1 MATSILFI
9 SFVVCLILRV
19 PIGISLGLSSLV
31 TIFATHV
38 VQPTYLAQTLVTGC
52 DSFPLM
58 AVPFFILAG
67 ELMATGGISR
77 RLLNIADAFLGRKY
91 GGLAQVTIVA
101 CMFFAA
107 ISGSGPA
114 TVAAIGGLTI
124 PTMLK
129 QGYDTGYS
137 GAISAAAGSIGVI
150 IPPSIP
156 MVSYSIATGASV
168 GALFIAGVV
177 PGILI
182 GLSLMLYTTIYC
194 KKRGYINRE
203 SEPFSWKRVGKVFAD
218 GIWAL
223 LVPVIIL
230 GGIYGGIFT
239 PTEAAAVAVAY
250 GFIVGIFIYR
260 DLKLKDL
267 YRIFSGAALTTA
279 TIMIILGAANTFG
292 RILTLQRIP
301 TKIAD
306 FFNAITSSPIVFLML
321 VNILLLIVGC
331 FMETN
336 AAIIILAPI
345 FFPIAEAY
353 GINIIHFGIIM
364 VVNLAIGFI
373 TPPLGVNLFVAVNV
387 AETKLGIICRAIVP
401 IICVM
406 VVDLLILTYIAP
418 VSLWLP
424 RALGMML

>member
-1 MATSILFI
+1 MQVAILFG
-9 SFVVCLILRV
+9 SFIIFLILRV

-31 TIFATHV
+31 AIFTSGI
-38 VQPTYLAQTLVTGC
+38 VQPTYLAQGLVTGA

-58 AVPFFILAG
+58 AVPFFVLAG

-91 GGLAQVTIVA
+91 GGLALVTVVA

-124 PTMLK
+124 PSMLK
-129 QGYDTGYS
+129 QGYDKNFS
-137 GAISAAAGSIGVI
+137 SAITASAGSIGVI

-156 MVSYSIATGASV
+156 MVMYCVATGASI
-168 GALFIAGVV
+168 GALFLAGFI

-182 GLSLMLYTTIYC
+182 GVSLCLYSSVYC
-194 KKRGYINRE
+194 KRHGYINADAK
-203 SEPFSWKRVGKVFAD
+203 PFSWGNVVSSLKE

-250 GFIVGIFIYR
+250 GFVVGLFVYR
-260 DLKLKDL
+260 DLKFSDL
-267 YRIFSGAALTTA
+267 YRIFSSAALTTA
-279 TIMIILGAANTFG
+279 TILIILGTATTFG
-292 RILTLQRIP
+292 RILTLERIP
-301 TKIAD
+301 AMIAD
-306 FFNAITSSPIVFLML
+306 FFEAVAGNRYVLLMMI
-321 VNILLLIVGC
+321 NILLLIVGC

-345 FFPIAEAY
+345 LLPIAEAM
-353 GINIIHFGIIM
+353 GVDEIHFGVIM
-364 VVNLAIGFI
+364 VVNLAIGFV
-373 TPPLGVNLFVAVNV
+373 TPPLGVNLFVACNV
-387 AETKLGIICRAIVP
+387 ANAKLEQIVKGVVP
-401 IICVM
+401 ILIVM
-406 VVDLLILTYIAP
+406 IVDLLLITYWEPI
-418 VSLWLP
+418 SLFLP
-424 RALGMML
+424 NLMY

>member
-1 MATSILFI
+1 MAVAILFG
-9 SFVVCLILRV
+9 SFALLLIARV
-19 PIGISLGLSSLV
+19 PIGISLGMSSLI

-38 VQPTYLAQTLVTGC
+38 VQPTYLAQGLFTGA

-58 AVPFFILAG
+58 AVPFFVLAG

-91 GGLAQVTIVA
+91 GGIALVTVVA

-124 PTMLK
+124 PSMLK
-129 QGYDTGYS
+129 QGYDRPYAS
-137 GAISAAAGSIGVI
+137 AITAAAGSIGVI

-156 MVSYSIATGASV
+156 MVMYCVATGASV
-168 GALFIAGVV
+168 GALFLAGFL

-182 GLSLMLYTTIYC
+182 GVSLCIYSSIYS
-194 KKRGYINRE
+194 KKHGYINKE
-203 SEPFSWKRVGKVFAD
+203 AAEFSWANVGAALKE

-250 GFIVGIFIYR
+250 GLLAGLVIYR
-260 DLKLKDL
+260 DLKISDL
-267 YRIFSGAALTTA
+267 YRIFGSAALTTA
-279 TIMIILGAANTFG
+279 TILIILGTATTFG
-292 RILTLQRIP
+292 RILTLLRIP
-301 TKIAD
+301 TMIAN
-306 FFNAITSSPIVFLML
+306 FFSSITDSRIVLL
-321 VNILLLIVGC
+321 ILINILLLIVGC

-345 FFPIAEAY
+345 FLPVVQAL
-353 GINIIHFGIIM
+353 GVQPVHFGIIM
-364 VVNLAIGFI
+364 VVNLAIGFV
-373 TPPLGVNLFVAVNV
+373 TPPLGVNLFVACNV
-387 AETKLGIICRAIVP
+387 AGAKLEEIVKGIIP
-401 IICVM
+401 ILLVM
-406 VVDLLILTYIAP
+406 ILDLILITYIEP
-418 VSLWLP
+418 LSMFLP
-424 RALGMML
+424 NLLY

>member
-1 MATSILFI
+1 MVVALLFG
-9 SFVVCLILRV
+9 SFALLLILRV
-19 PIGISLGLSSLV
+19 PIGISLGMSSLI
-31 TIFATHV
+31 TIFASGV
-38 VQPTYLAQTLVTGC
+38 VQPTYLAQGLVTGA
-52 DSFPLM
+52 DSFSLM
-58 AVPFFILAG
+58 AVPFFVLAG

-91 GGLAQVTIVA
+91 GGLALVTVVA

-124 PTMLK
+124 PSMLK
-129 QGYDTGYS
+129 QGYDKPFA

-156 MVSYSIATGASV
+156 MVMYCVATGVSV
-168 GALFIAGVV
+168 GAMFMGGVI

-182 GLSLMLYTTIYC
+182 GISLCVYSSLYS
-194 KKRGYINRE
+194 KKHKYINAE
-203 SEPFSWKRVGKVFAD
+203 AAPFSWGNVGRSLAD

-250 GFIVGIFIYR
+250 GLIVGLFVYR
-260 DLKLKDL
+260 DLKAKDL
-267 YRIFSGAALTTA
+267 YRIFGSAALTTA
-279 TIMIILGAANTFG
+279 TIMVILGTATTFG
-292 RILTLQRIP
+292 RILTLERIP
-301 TKIAD
+301 TMIAD
-306 FFNAITSSPIVFLML
+306 FFESVAKGPIML
-321 VNILLLIVGC
+321 LILINILLLIVGC

-345 FFPIAEAY
+345 FLPIVESM
-353 GINIIHFGIIM
+353 GINPVHFGIVM
-364 VVNLAIGFI
+364 VVNLAIGFV
-373 TPPLGVNLFVAVNV
+373 TPPLGVNLFVSCNV
-387 AETKLGIICRAIVP
+387 ANAKLEEICKGILP
-401 IICVM
+401 ILGVM
-406 VVDLLILTYIAP
+406 IVDLLLITYVEP
-418 VSLWLP
+418 LSTFLP
-424 RALGMML
+424 ALLGY

>member
-1 MATSILFI
+1 MVVALLFG
-9 SFVVCLILRV
+9 SFALLLILRV
-19 PIGISLGLSSLV
+19 PIGISLGMSSLI
-31 TIFATHV
+31 TIFASGV
-38 VQPTYLAQTLVTGC
+38 VQPTYLAQGLVTGA
-52 DSFPLM
+52 DSFSLM
-58 AVPFFILAG
+58 AVPFFVLAG

-91 GGLAQVTIVA
+91 GGLALVTVVA

-124 PTMLK
+124 PSMLK
-129 QGYDTGYS
+129 QGYDKPFA

-156 MVSYSIATGASV
+156 MVMYCVATGVSV
-168 GALFIAGVV
+168 GAMFMGGVI

-182 GLSLMLYTTIYC
+182 GISLCVYSSLYS
-194 KKRGYINRE
+194 KKHKYINAE
-203 SEPFSWKRVGKVFAD
+203 AAPFSWGNVGRSLVD

-250 GFIVGIFIYR
+250 GLIVGLFVYR
-260 DLKLKDL
+260 DLKAKDL
-267 YRIFSGAALTTA
+267 YRIFGSAALTTA
-279 TIMIILGAANTFG
+279 TIMVILGTATTFG
-292 RILTLQRIP
+292 RILTLERIP
-301 TKIAD
+301 TMIAD
-306 FFNAITSSPIVFLML
+306 FFESVAKGPIML
-321 VNILLLIVGC
+321 LILINILLLIVGC

-345 FFPIAEAY
+345 FLPIVESM
-353 GINIIHFGIIM
+353 GINPVHFGIVM
-364 VVNLAIGFI
+364 VVNLAIGFV
-373 TPPLGVNLFVAVNV
+373 TPPLGVNLFVSCNV
-387 AETKLGIICRAIVP
+387 ANAKLEEICKGILP
-401 IICVM
+401 ILGVM
-406 VVDLLILTYIAP
+406 ILDLLLITYIEP
-418 VSLWLP
+418 LSTFLP
-424 RALGMML
+424 ALLGY

>member
-1 MATSILFI
+1 MAVAILFG
-9 SFVVCLILRV
+9 SFALLLIARV
-19 PIGISLGLSSLV
+19 PIGISLGMSSLI
-31 TIFATHV
+31 TIYATHV
-38 VQPTYLAQTLVTGC
+38 VQPTYLAQGLFTGA

-58 AVPFFILAG
+58 AVPFFVLAG

-91 GGLAQVTIVA
+91 GGIALVTVVA

-124 PTMLK
+124 PSMLK
-129 QGYDTGYS
+129 QGYDRPYAS
-137 GAISAAAGSIGVI
+137 AITAAAGSIGVI

-156 MVSYSIATGASV
+156 MVMYCVATGASV
-168 GALFIAGVV
+168 GALFLAGFL

-182 GLSLMLYTTIYC
+182 GVSLCIYSSIYS
-194 KKRGYINRE
+194 KKHGYINKE
-203 SEPFSWKRVGKVFAD
+203 AAEFSWANVGAALKE

-250 GFIVGIFIYR
+250 GLLAGLVIYR
-260 DLKLKDL
+260 DLKISDL
-267 YRIFSGAALTTA
+267 YRIFGSAALTTA
-279 TIMIILGAANTFG
+279 TILIILGTATTFG
-292 RILTLQRIP
+292 RILTLLRIP
-301 TKIAD
+301 TMIAN
-306 FFNAITSSPIVFLML
+306 FFSSITDSRIVLL
-321 VNILLLIVGC
+321 ILINILLLIVGC

-345 FFPIAEAY
+345 FLPVVQAL
-353 GINIIHFGIIM
+353 GVQPVHFGIIM
-364 VVNLAIGFI
+364 VVNLAIGFV
-373 TPPLGVNLFVAVNV
+373 TPPLGVNLFVACNV
-387 AETKLGIICRAIVP
+387 AGAKLEEIVKGIIP
-401 IICVM
+401 ILLVM
-406 VVDLLILTYIAP
+406 ILDLILITYIEP
-418 VSLWLP
+418 LSMFLP
-424 RALGMML
+424 NLLY

>member
-1 MATSILFI
+1 MVVALLFG
-9 SFVVCLILRV
+9 SFALLLILRV
-19 PIGISLGLSSLV
+19 PIGISLGMSSLI
-31 TIFATHV
+31 TIFASGV
-38 VQPTYLAQTLVTGC
+38 VQPTYLAQGLVTGA
-52 DSFPLM
+52 DSFSLM
-58 AVPFFILAG
+58 AVPFFVLAG

-91 GGLAQVTIVA
+91 GGLALVTVVA

-124 PTMLK
+124 PSMLK
-129 QGYDTGYS
+129 QGYDRPFA

-156 MVSYSIATGASV
+156 MVMYCVATGVSV
-168 GALFIAGVV
+168 GAMFMGGVI

-182 GLSLMLYTTIYC
+182 GVSLCVYSSLYS
-194 KKRGYINRE
+194 KKHKYINAE
-203 SEPFSWKRVGKVFAD
+203 AAPFSWGNVGRSLVD

-250 GFIVGIFIYR
+250 GLIVGLFVYR
-260 DLKLKDL
+260 DLKAKDL
-267 YRIFSGAALTTA
+267 YRIFGSAALTTA
-279 TIMIILGAANTFG
+279 TIMVILGTATTFG
-292 RILTLQRIP
+292 RILTLERIP
-301 TKIAD
+301 TMIAD
-306 FFNAITSSPIVFLML
+306 FFESVAKGPVMLMIL
-321 VNILLLIVGC
+321 INILLLIVGC

-345 FFPIAEAY
+345 FLPIVESM
-353 GINIIHFGIIM
+353 GINPVHFGIVM
-364 VVNLAIGFI
+364 VVNLAIGFV
-373 TPPLGVNLFVAVNV
+373 TPPLGVNLFVACNV
-387 AETKLGIICRAIVP
+387 ANAKLEEICKGILP
-401 IICVM
+401 ILGVM
-406 VVDLLILTYIAP
+406 ILDLLLITYIEPLATF
-418 VSLWLP
+418 LP
-424 RALGMML
+424 ALLGY

>member
-1 MATSILFI
+1 MVVALLFG
-9 SFVVCLILRV
+9 SFALLLILRV
-19 PIGISLGLSSLV
+19 PIGISLGMSSLI
-31 TIFATHV
+31 TIFASGV
-38 VQPTYLAQTLVTGC
+38 VQPTYLAQGLVTGA
-52 DSFPLM
+52 DSFSLM
-58 AVPFFILAG
+58 AVPFFVLAG

-91 GGLAQVTIVA
+91 GGLALVTVVA

-124 PTMLK
+124 PSMLK
-129 QGYDTGYS
+129 QGYDRPFA

-156 MVSYSIATGASV
+156 MVMYCVATGVSV
-168 GALFIAGVV
+168 GAMFMGGVI

-182 GLSLMLYTTIYC
+182 GVSLCVYSSLYS
-194 KKRGYINRE
+194 KKHKYINAE
-203 SEPFSWKRVGKVFAD
+203 AAPFSWGNVGRSLVD

-250 GFIVGIFIYR
+250 GLIVGLFVYR
-260 DLKLKDL
+260 DLKAKDL
-267 YRIFSGAALTTA
+267 YRIFGSAALTTA
-279 TIMIILGAANTFG
+279 TIMVILGTATTFG
-292 RILTLQRIP
+292 RILTLERIP
-301 TKIAD
+301 TMIAD
-306 FFNAITSSPIVFLML
+306 FFESVAKGPVMLMIL
-321 VNILLLIVGC
+321 INILLLIVGC

-345 FFPIAEAY
+345 FLPIVEFM
-353 GINIIHFGIIM
+353 GINPVHFGIVM
-364 VVNLAIGFI
+364 VVNLAIGFV
-373 TPPLGVNLFVAVNV
+373 TPPLGVNLFVACNV
-387 AETKLGIICRAIVP
+387 ANAKLEEICKGILP
-401 IICVM
+401 ILGVM
-406 VVDLLILTYIAP
+406 ILDLLLITYIEP
-418 VSLWLP
+418 LSTFLP
-424 RALGMML
+424 ALLGY

>member
-1 MATSILFI
+1 MVVALLFG
-9 SFVVCLILRV
+9 SFALLLILRV
-19 PIGISLGLSSLV
+19 PIGISLGMSSLI
-31 TIFATHV
+31 TIFASGV
-38 VQPTYLAQTLVTGC
+38 VQPTYLAQGLVTGA
-52 DSFPLM
+52 DSFSLM
-58 AVPFFILAG
+58 AVPFFVLAG

-91 GGLAQVTIVA
+91 GGLALVTVVA

-124 PTMLK
+124 PSMLK
-129 QGYDTGYS
+129 QGYDRPFA

-156 MVSYSIATGASV
+156 MVMYCVATGVSV
-168 GALFIAGVV
+168 GAMFMGGVI

-182 GLSLMLYTTIYC
+182 GVSLCVYSSLYS
-194 KKRGYINRE
+194 KKHKYINAE
-203 SEPFSWKRVGKVFAD
+203 AAPFSWGNVGRSLVD

-250 GFIVGIFIYR
+250 GLIVGLFVYR
-260 DLKLKDL
+260 DLKAKDL
-267 YRIFSGAALTTA
+267 YRIFGSAALTTA
-279 TIMIILGAANTFG
+279 TIMVILGTATTFG
-292 RILTLQRIP
+292 RILTLERIP
-301 TKIAD
+301 TMIAD
-306 FFNAITSSPIVFLML
+306 FFESVAKGPVMLMIL
-321 VNILLLIVGC
+321 INILLLIVGC

-345 FFPIAEAY
+345 FLPIVESM
-353 GINIIHFGIIM
+353 GINSVHFGIVM
-364 VVNLAIGFI
+364 VVNLAIGFV
-373 TPPLGVNLFVAVNV
+373 TPPLGVNLFVSCNV
-387 AETKLGIICRAIVP
+387 ANAKLEEICKGILP
-401 IICVM
+401 ILGVM
-406 VVDLLILTYIAP
+406 ILDLLLITYIEP
-418 VSLWLP
+418 LSTFLP
-424 RALGMML
+424 ALLGY

>member
-1 MATSILFI
+1 MVVALLFG
-9 SFVVCLILRV
+9 SFALLLILRV
-19 PIGISLGLSSLV
+19 PIGISLGMSSLI
-31 TIFATHV
+31 TIFASGV
-38 VQPTYLAQTLVTGC
+38 VQPTYLAQGLVTGA
-52 DSFPLM
+52 DSFSLM
-58 AVPFFILAG
+58 AVPFFVLAG

-91 GGLAQVTIVA
+91 GGLALVTVVA

-124 PTMLK
+124 PSMLK
-129 QGYDTGYS
+129 QGYDKPFA

-156 MVSYSIATGASV
+156 MVMYCVATGVSV
-168 GALFIAGVV
+168 GAMFMGGVI

-182 GLSLMLYTTIYC
+182 GISLCVYSSLYS
-194 KKRGYINRE
+194 KKHKYINAE
-203 SEPFSWKRVGKVFAD
+203 AAPFSWGNVGRSLVD

-250 GFIVGIFIYR
+250 GLIVGLFVYR
-260 DLKLKDL
+260 DLKAKDL
-267 YRIFSGAALTTA
+267 YRIFGSAALTTA
-279 TIMIILGAANTFG
+279 TIMVILGTATTFG
-292 RILTLQRIP
+292 RILTLERIP
-301 TKIAD
+301 TMIAD
-306 FFNAITSSPIVFLML
+306 FFESVAKGPIML
-321 VNILLLIVGC
+321 LILINILLLIVGC

-345 FFPIAEAY
+345 FLPIVESM
-353 GINIIHFGIIM
+353 GINPVHFGIVM
-364 VVNLAIGFI
+364 VVNLAIGFV
-373 TPPLGVNLFVAVNV
+373 TPPLGVNLFVSCNV
-387 AETKLGIICRAIVP
+387 ANAKLEEICKGILP
-401 IICVM
+401 ILGVM
-406 VVDLLILTYIAP
+406 ILDMLLITYIKP
-418 VSLWLP
+418 LSTFLP
-424 RALGMML
+424 ALLGY

>member
-1 MATSILFI
+1 MAVAILFG
-9 SFVVCLILRV
+9 SFALLLIARV
-19 PIGISLGLSSLV
+19 PIGISLGMSSLI

-38 VQPTYLAQTLVTGC
+38 VQPTYLAQGLFTGA

-58 AVPFFILAG
+58 AVPFFVLAG

-91 GGLAQVTIVA
+91 GGIALVTVVA

-124 PTMLK
+124 PSMLK
-129 QGYDTGYS
+129 QGYDRPYAS
-137 GAISAAAGSIGVI
+137 AITAAAGSIGVI

-156 MVSYSIATGASV
+156 IVMYCVATGASV
-168 GALFIAGVV
+168 GALFLAGFL

-182 GLSLMLYTTIYC
+182 GVSLCIYSSIYS
-194 KKRGYINRE
+194 KKHGYINKE
-203 SEPFSWKRVGKVFAD
+203 AAEFSWANVGAALKE

-250 GFIVGIFIYR
+250 GLLAGLVIYR
-260 DLKLKDL
+260 DLKISDL
-267 YRIFSGAALTTA
+267 YRIFGSAALTTA
-279 TIMIILGAANTFG
+279 TILIILGTATTFG
-292 RILTLQRIP
+292 RILTLLRIP
-301 TKIAD
+301 TMIAN
-306 FFNAITSSPIVFLML
+306 FFSSITDSRIVLL
-321 VNILLLIVGC
+321 ILINILLLIVGC

-345 FFPIAEAY
+345 FLPVVQAL
-353 GINIIHFGIIM
+353 GVQPVHFGIIM
-364 VVNLAIGFI
+364 VVNLAIGFV
-373 TPPLGVNLFVAVNV
+373 TPPLGVNLFVACNV
-387 AETKLGIICRAIVP
+387 AGAKLEEIVKGIIP
-401 IICVM
+401 ILLVM
-406 VVDLLILTYIAP
+406 ILDLILITYIEP
-418 VSLWLP
+418 LSMFLP
-424 RALGMML
+424 NLLY

>member
-1 MATSILFI
+1 MVVALLFG
-9 SFVVCLILRV
+9 SFALLLILRV
-19 PIGISLGLSSLV
+19 PIGISLGMSSLI
-31 TIFATHV
+31 TIFASGV
-38 VQPTYLAQTLVTGC
+38 VQPTYLAQGLVTGA
-52 DSFPLM
+52 DSFSLM
-58 AVPFFILAG
+58 AVPFFVLAG

-91 GGLAQVTIVA
+91 GGLALVTVVA

-124 PTMLK
+124 PSMLK
-129 QGYDTGYS
+129 QGYDKPFA

-156 MVSYSIATGASV
+156 MVMYCVATGVSV
-168 GALFIAGVV
+168 GAMFMGGVI

-182 GLSLMLYTTIYC
+182 GISLCVYSSLYS
-194 KKRGYINRE
+194 KKHKYINAE
-203 SEPFSWKRVGKVFAD
+203 AAPFSWGNVGRSLVD

-250 GFIVGIFIYR
+250 GLIVGLFVYR
-260 DLKLKDL
+260 DLKAKDL
-267 YRIFSGAALTTA
+267 YRIFGSAALTTA
-279 TIMIILGAANTFG
+279 TIMVILGTATTFG
-292 RILTLQRIP
+292 RILTLERIP
-301 TKIAD
+301 TMIAD
-306 FFNAITSSPIVFLML
+306 FFESVAKGPIML
-321 VNILLLIVGC
+321 LILINILLLIVGC

-345 FFPIAEAY
+345 FLPIVESM
-353 GINIIHFGIIM
+353 GINPVHFGIVM
-364 VVNLAIGFI
+364 VVNLAIGFV
-373 TPPLGVNLFVAVNV
+373 TPPLGVNLFVSCNV
-387 AETKLGIICRAIVP
+387 ANAKLEEICKGILP
-401 IICVM
+401 ILSVM
-406 VVDLLILTYIAP
+406 ILDLLLITYIKP
-418 VSLWLP
+418 LSTFLP
-424 RALGMML
+424 ALLGY

>member
-1 MATSILFI
+1 MVVALLFG
-9 SFVVCLILRV
+9 SFALLLILRV
-19 PIGISLGLSSLV
+19 PIGISLGMSSLI
-31 TIFATHV
+31 TIFASGV
-38 VQPTYLAQTLVTGC
+38 VQPTYLAQGLVTGA
-52 DSFPLM
+52 DSFSLM
-58 AVPFFILAG
+58 AVPFFVLAG

-91 GGLAQVTIVA
+91 GGLALVTVVA

-124 PTMLK
+124 PSMLK
-129 QGYDTGYS
+129 QGYDRPFA

-156 MVSYSIATGASV
+156 MVMYCVATGVSV
-168 GALFIAGVV
+168 GAMFMGGVI

-182 GLSLMLYTTIYC
+182 GVSLCVYSSLYS
-194 KKRGYINRE
+194 KKHKYINAE
-203 SEPFSWKRVGKVFAD
+203 AAPFSWGNVGRSLVD

-250 GFIVGIFIYR
+250 GLIVGLFVYR
-260 DLKLKDL
+260 DLKAKDL
-267 YRIFSGAALTTA
+267 YRIFGSAALTTA
-279 TIMIILGAANTFG
+279 TIMVILGTATTFG
-292 RILTLQRIP
+292 RILTLERIP
-301 TKIAD
+301 TMIAD
-306 FFNAITSSPIVFLML
+306 FFESVAKGPVMLMIL
-321 VNILLLIVGC
+321 INILLLIVGC

-345 FFPIAEAY
+345 FLPIVESM
-353 GINIIHFGIIM
+353 GINPVHFGIVM
-364 VVNLAIGFI
+364 VVNLAIGFV
-373 TPPLGVNLFVAVNV
+373 TPPLGVNLFVACNV
-387 AETKLGIICRAIVP
+387 ANAKLEEICKGILP
-401 IICVM
+401 ILGVM
-406 VVDLLILTYIAP
+406 ILDLLLITYIEP
-418 VSLWLP
+418 LSTFLP
-424 RALGMML
+424 ALLGY